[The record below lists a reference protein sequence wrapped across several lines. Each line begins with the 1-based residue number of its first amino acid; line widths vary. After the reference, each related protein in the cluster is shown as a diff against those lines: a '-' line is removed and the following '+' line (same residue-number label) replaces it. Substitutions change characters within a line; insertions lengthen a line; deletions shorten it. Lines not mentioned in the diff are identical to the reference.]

1 MEAFVNIIQ
10 EIDKNLRR
18 KSGIYKFAINGKNY
32 IGSAIDL
39 YQRLFHH
46 RKMILRNYHRN
57 TKVQNYFNKYKQFSY
72 EILEYCD
79 KESLIKREQFYL
91 DEQKPDLNILK
102 IAGSV
107 YGYKHSEE
115 LKEKRRQQNLGKKLS
130 KEHREK
136 IAEANKG
143 KKLSE
148 NHKKSIS
155 NFQKGKSKHLGE
167 SNPMSVLTNNQVK
180 EICGLIKEGL
190 RGVKIA
196 QLFDVNP
203 QTIYD
208 IKNGKTY
215 KIITQNEL

>member
-1 MEAFVNIIQ
+1 M
-10 EIDKNLRR
+10 K
-18 KSGIYKFAINGKNY
+18 
-32 IGSAIDL
+32 
-39 YQRLFHH
+39 H
-46 RKMILRNYHRN
+46 
-57 TKVQNYFNKYKQFSY
+57 
-72 EILEYCD
+72 
-79 KESLIKREQFYL
+79 
-91 DEQKPDLNILK
+91 LK
-102 IAGSV
+102 IFTVVFAAVFVAIFSALSLSQIDI
-107 YGYKHSEE
+107 KPIKLEE
-115 LKEKRRQQNLGKKLS
+115 
-130 KEHREK
+130 
-136 IAEANKG
+136 

-180 EICGLIKEGL
+180 EICGLIKERL